1 MTPANKLGGWIAVA
15 AVFLAAAVAPGCDC
29 VEILSMAVPAAV
41 EAGGEDIIL
50 DCDFD
55 YTEEEKSQLDIKWY
69 FNNEPEPIYQ
79 WIPSHPE
86 QKGPQLIS
94 EFFRGHLNLE
104 FEVNEDSFK
113 KHRALHIRNPLPQFS
128 GTYMCK
134 VSSFVDEDFDQ
145 KDLLIYAP
153 PSTIKFSEMVASGS
167 EPLNVTCIA
176 SGMYPKPNASLTW
189 GHTNSSESEQ
199 VESESDVTVRE
210 DGLVDIV
217 LSTSIANKEL
227 DVITVIGC
235 QISLPGTQFS
245 MREQT
250 VFYPLGL
257 EPTEAP
263 TTEEMLIPE
272 VANTTV
278 EQNNNTKECEGSGG
292 CDCDD
297 GEGSGGEE
305 CKHHVEEYT
314 LVDDQEEEEEE
325 EDHPRGGA
333 SRAGVGSTMASLFVA
348 AVLMSSSQQHY
359 LNRN

>member
-1 MTPANKLGGWIAVA
+1 LN
-15 AVFLAAAVAPGCDC
+15 
-29 VEILSMAVPAAV
+29 
-41 EAGGEDIIL
+41 
-50 DCDFD
+50 
-55 YTEEEKSQLDIKWY
+55 
-69 FNNEPEPIYQ
+69 
-79 WIPSHPE
+79 
-86 QKGPQLIS
+86 

-189 GHTNSSESEQ
+189 GHNSSESEQ
-199 VESESDVTVRE
+199 VESESDGTVRE
-210 DGLVDIV
+210 DGLVDIA
-217 LSTSIANKEL
+217 LSTSIAHKEL

-245 MREQT
+245 IQEQT
-250 VFYPLGL
+250 VFYPLG
-257 EPTEAP
+257 
-263 TTEEMLIPE
+263 
-272 VANTTV
+272 
-278 EQNNNTKECEGSGG
+278 Q
-292 CDCDD
+292 
-297 GEGSGGEE
+297 
-305 CKHHVEEYT
+305 
-314 LVDDQEEEEEE
+314 
-325 EDHPRGGA
+325 DHPRGGA